1 MEIAPFR
8 IEKRTL
14 GTANIQVKTEPIGEG
29 PSRHASKTTK
39 VAYYAVEST
48 APHNID
54 QLYQRPSGPSQSKGR
69 KQKDMSW
76 AQAHR
81 GINAIAQDLHRI
93 KTDPTIADDP
103 ELVIAVHGYNTSAKG
118 VKSWYNDIFKH
129 VAKDDAQM
137 SHRRNLV
144 FIGYRWP
151 SEKILYKL
159 PQLARNLKALPGVPR
174 MLLAIG
180 LVLVV
185 LYTGDVIAD
194 VLRSLEFIPQG
205 TLTKWL
211 LTSAFG
217 EQNPFNRF
225 AEAAILLGMKLIMGL
240 ALMLTMVIVSLW
252 LLRISVYF
260 RDVYRAINFGVPDLT
275 ELIRQLDQA
284 LTNLE
289 ESQPRAYYA
298 VPIDAARAAADDRSN
313 LATGRVHL
321 SFLGH
326 SMGALVVTNTVRVLS
341 DVFDPSS
348 IEQKPTANVGRTLR
362 LSHLVLASPDI
373 PVLSVV
379 SSRSNGLAASL
390 RRFDEAYLFSNEGDL
405 ALRLASTAANYIS
418 FPSAHHYH
426 GHRLGSIAIRND
438 LYTKGII
445 NLQALKQ
452 HYALNRPLNRAIKTD
467 DLDILKCLYI
477 THQSGKAGKGYLSLA
492 ELYADEHRDK
502 PHATVSDLFT
512 FFDCT
517 DYQDFRIQLT
527 PSGMNKRDPAD
538 KMVGLLTRPARQK
551 RKYLSVMDY
560 WDIVWDTRK
569 GLNCHGGYF
578 QGEFTRDLMYRLVF
592 LGFEETLNAIA
603 NETAA
608 IGQPTPATQQDS
620 GQQDSGQ
627 QDSGQYAALEKL
639 HERCME
645 KGIQVYLS
653 PLRYR
658 VDVQGAN
665 VRDAKSEM
673 LEVVQDASADIV
685 TEANPDEASVDAKV
699 GAGLG
704 A

>member
-14 GTANIQVKTEPIGEG
+14 DTANIQVKTEPIGEAK
-29 PSRHASKTTK
+29 SRHTSQTTK

-54 QLYQRPSGPSQSKGR
+54 QPYQKPEGR
-69 KQKDMSW
+69 KGKDRSW

-93 KTDPTIADDP
+93 KSDPTIADDP

-118 VKSWYNDIFKH
+118 VQSWYNDIFKH
-129 VAKDDAQM
+129 VAKDDAQV
-137 SHRRNLV
+137 SQRRNLV

-151 SEKILYKL
+151 SEKILYE
-159 PQLARNLKALPGVPR
+159 PSQLAKNLKALPGVPR
-174 MLLAIG
+174 MLLAFG
-180 LVLVV
+180 LVLLG
-185 LYTGDVIAD
+185 LYVGDVVAD
-194 VLRSLEFIPQG
+194 VLRSLEFIPAN
-205 TLTKWL
+205 TLTRWL
-211 LTSAFG
+211 LTHALG
-217 EQNPFNRF
+217 ELTLYNRLL
-225 AEAAILLGMKLIMGL
+225 EASILLGMRLLMGV
-240 ALMLTMVIVSLW
+240 ALMLTMIIVSLW

-289 ESQPRAYYA
+289 DAQDFSYYA
-298 VPIDAARAAADDRSN
+298 VPIDATRPADDRSHVS
-313 LATGRVHL
+313 TGRVHL

-326 SMGALVVTNTVRVLS
+326 SMGALVVTNTVRVIS

-348 IEQKPTANVGRTLR
+348 IEQKPTANIGRTLR

-373 PVLSVV
+373 PVLAVV

-418 FPSAHHYH
+418 FPSAHHFH

-438 LYTKGII
+438 LYNKGII

-452 HYALNRPLNRAIKTD
+452 HYALSKPLNRAIKAD
-467 DLDILKCLYI
+467 KLDILKCLYI
-477 THQSGKAGKGYLSLA
+477 THQSGKKGKGYLSLKK
-492 ELYADEHRDK
+492 LYAAEHQGK
-502 PHATVSDLFT
+502 THATVSDLFT

-517 DYQDFRIQLT
+517 DYQDYRIKLT
-527 PSGMNKRDPAD
+527 PNGMNERDPKD

-551 RKYLSVMDY
+551 RQYLRVRDY
-560 WDIVWDTRK
+560 LDIVWDTRK

-578 QGEFTRDLMYRLVF
+578 QGEFTRELMYRLVF
-592 LGFEETLNAIA
+592 LGFEKTLKAIA
-603 NETAA
+603 QEEAA
-608 IGQPTPATQQDS
+608 KQNATKQNAEAAAGHNPAVAVGQHEAL
-620 GQQDSGQ
+620 
-627 QDSGQYAALEKL
+627 AAL

-665 VRDAKSEM
+665 VREAKSEM
-673 LEVVQDASADIV
+673 LAVVQDASADIV
-685 TEANPDEASVDAKV
+685 TDTAPDEAEAGTKV
-699 GAGLG
+699 GAGSG